1 MLNYGFWPRHLIIM
15 LNYEK
20 EIGVINDDLG
30 WNLCNLRN
38 PQKWHNFPPKFFMYR
53 KRARVQALPWFEIC
67 AQGTCRKLLKGGP
80 VLRSFSLFGNSD
92 RLAGT
97 FRWSED
103 RRTAWRG
110 TFHPLAQNRI
120 LQVMELKIQR
130 KNLGSALRHVQG
142 SKS

>member
-20 EIGVINDDLG
+20 EIGAINDDLG

-53 KRARVQALPWFEIC
+53 KRAWVQALPWFEIC
-67 AQGTCRKLLKGGP
+67 AEGTCQKLLKGTT

-92 RLAGT
+92 RLAGN
-97 FRWSED
+97 FSWSED
-103 RRTAWRG
+103 RRTAWLLPS
-110 TFHPLAQNRI
+110 TTEVPTCSK
-120 LQVMELKIQR
+120 QVSSGNGAENTKEKSRQCFT
-130 KNLGSALRHVQG
+130 AC
-142 SKS
+142 SK